1 MKQRASRQHLL
12 LQWTFHHAG
21 RFITCQL
28 THDGPT
34 FQLSLF
40 THSSTRESYVASYTS
55 GIEAMQRHAE
65 IARAL
70 RAAGWVVASH
80 TAAAVADTR
89 SVAA

>member
-40 THSSTRESYVASYTS
+40 THSSTSESYVASYTS

-65 IARAL
+65 IAKAL
-70 RAAGWVVASH
+70 RNSGWTMASYTTDAG
-80 TAAAVADTR
+80 
-89 SVAA
+89 VAAHPVAA

>member
-1 MKQRASRQHLL
+1 MKQRAPRRHLL
-12 LQWTFHHAG
+12 LQWTFHHSG

-40 THSSTRESYVASYTS
+40 THSAAGETYVASYTS

-65 IARAL
+65 IAKAL
-70 RAAGWVVASH
+70 RNSGWTMASY
-80 TAAAVADTR
+80 TTDAD
-89 SVAA
+89 VAARPLAA